1 MLKIILLSAETEALR
16 SRLTNKEKEVDEMRR
31 SSLAPFRSKGV

>member
-31 SSLAPFRSKGV
+31 SSLAPFRSKVV

>member
-16 SRLTNKEKEVDEMRR
+16 SRLTHKEKEVDEMRR